1 MSGEA
6 PRVSAVSHAGAVR
19 PENQDALLCRPE
31 VGLYVVADGA
41 GGHRDGALASN
52 RVVASVASL
61 AAGLSAAERLTH
73 LRHRLSALHDALLE
87 EAATLRPERG
97 MASTVVALLLDQDF
111 FACLWA
117 GDSRIY
123 LLREGE
129 LTQLTRDH
137 SVVQELVDTGMIEAW
152 EAESHPQAHVIT
164 RAIGAGRSP
173 LVLDKRVG
181 QLLPF
186 DRFLLCS
193 DGLSKTLADAEIKLL
208 LQQGGDAAA
217 QLVEAALLRKARD
230 NVTAIVVETD

>member
-6 PRVSAVSHAGAVR
+6 RVSAVSHAGAVR

-31 VGLYVVADGA
+31 VGLFVVADGA
-41 GGHRDGALASN
+41 GGHRDGAMASS
-52 RVVASVASL
+52 RVVGSVASL

-87 EAATLRPERG
+87 EAGARAPERG

-137 SVVQELVDTGMIEAW
+137 SVVQELIDTGMIEPW
-152 EAESHPQAHVIT
+152 EADTHPQAHVIT

-193 DGLSKTLADAEIKLL
+193 DGLSKTLADPEIKLL

-230 NVTAIVVETD
+230 NVTVVVVETD